1 MSSFWDRERLLRSTI
16 LAGFAA
22 AGLTVTPA
30 FAQDAVDEDEET
42 EEAEEDEDLII
53 VTGSRIQ
60 RSEFSSISPIQ
71 TVSGEQAREVGLVN
85 AAEILLAQSQS
96 TGTQID
102 QSFIGFVLDNG
113 PGSVQVNLRGLNPE
127 RTLVLVN
134 GRRMSPAGIGG
145 APTTPDLT
153 VIPGIIVDRFDLLLD
168 GASSVY
174 GSDAVAGVANVIL
187 RSDFEGFEFQYRRE
201 QPDGFGTE
209 NSYSGAWG
217 INSDRGFAGFA
228 FEYTTRERIQ
238 YQDRP
243 FTARC
248 QRNFEVQADGR
259 ILSQDVTALPGMGLN
274 FGDCTLSLINRM
286 SILGFGSVYWTPGQT
301 NINNVPGLIT
311 YPVGDPRAH
320 GIPGWSESSRGGQ
333 VADRD
338 GDGLADFDFYDPFWN
353 YNASQAAREADFIPE
368 AQTYN
373 IYTYG
378 EHDIDWGSNTA
389 VYYEALFA
397 NRQSYIRSQTP
408 FFFPVVPGANPFN
421 PCNSTVQDGD
431 VGVNCVINFGANLGD
446 INAQPILRV
455 RGDRDEQSTDLDQ
468 FRFVGGVRGD
478 LPLFRGWDY
487 DIGGSYARSRGFQS
501 FQGIHEQRLAESL
514 NTTVYNPV
522 TNTYS
527 CGAPYSTGVTC
538 VPVNLF
544 NPQLYQEGGGYL
556 QADEAA
562 YLFSPATNM
571 TVVEQTMVTGIF
583 TGGLGTMFGMEVPL
597 IFGFEWR
604 EDALESNADDVRA
617 RGLIQHRAS
626 DRGATGRRHLWEYFF
641 ETELTPISGR
651 RFAEELTFNLSGRFT
666 DESNYGSDF
675 TYSVKGVY
683 RPNDWLSFRGSYG
696 TSYRAPNAREQF
708 LAGATGFVTVA
719 DPCIVPNSMRQTDP
733 NDPTREIIDPTQP
746 DPRTQITLD
755 NCRAAGLDPLSLGL
769 QPNGRTSL
777 GVSTEQLTGG
787 AAGSLN
793 PETSI
798 SQTFGIVT
806 EQPWF
811 DSFDLRFAA
820 TYFDIV
826 VSDSIEEPS
835 SAFIINDCYN
845 DNPGL
850 SSGFC
855 NRITR
860 NAQGFISLVDAS
872 FINIGTITA
881 KGADFNMVFQDDWSI
896 FGAAFGV
903 TLDVRA
909 TRLNEQIFNVL
920 GAIDDNAGET
930 EAPNWTGNLRASV
943 DRNDWR
949 FSWFTRYIG
958 GGEENNPGS
967 NGVTCNTND
976 CTPVFYTPEYYV
988 HNASITWTPN
998 DWIINVGLENVF
1010 DEEPPLVDPAG
1021 VFSIRNFPLGV
1032 GYDIPGR
1039 RWFVGVTKRF

>member
-1 MSSFWDRERLLRSTI
+1 MTVSSFWDRERLLRSTI

-30 FAQDAVDEDEET
+30 FAQDAVDEDEEET
-42 EEAEEDEDLII
+42 AEEEEDLIV

-60 RSEFSSISPIQ
+60 RSEFTSISPIQ

-85 AAEILLAQSQS
+85 AAEILLAQSQA

-153 VIPGIIVDRFDLLLD
+153 VIPGIIVERFDLLLD

-187 RSDFEGFEFQYRRE
+187 RTDFEGFEFQYRRE
-201 QPDGFGTE
+201 QPDGFGEE
-209 NSYSGAWG
+209 NSFSGAWG

-228 FEYTTRERIQ
+228 FEYTDRARIQ

-248 QRNFEVQADGR
+248 DRNIEVQADGS
-259 ILSQDVTALPGMGLN
+259 ILNQDLTALPGMGQN

-286 SILGFGSVYWTPGQT
+286 SIRGFGSVYWTPGT
-301 NINNVPGLIT
+301 SNIGSIFGG
-311 YPVGDPRAH
+311 VGD
-320 GIPGWSESSRGGQ
+320 IPGWSESSFGG
-333 VADRD
+333 VVDGN
-338 GDGLADFDFYDPFWN
+338 GDGLADFDFYEPFWN

-373 IYTYG
+373 IFTYG

-389 VYYEALFA
+389 VYYEALFS

-408 FFFPVVPGANPFN
+408 FFFPSVPGSNPFN
-421 PCNSTVQDGD
+421 PCNVIPDPSNGSVNPN
-431 VGVNCVINFGANLGD
+431 GVACLAGFGLNTNE
-446 INAQPILRV
+446 NALAILRI
-455 RGDRDEQSTDLDQ
+455 RGDRDEQSTDLGQ
-468 FRFVGGVRGD
+468 FRFVAGVRGD
-478 LPLFRGWDY
+478 LPFFNSWEY
-487 DIGGSYARSRGFQS
+487 DVSGSFARSRGFTQ
-501 FQGIHEQRLAESL
+501 FQGIHEGRLFESL
-514 NTTVYNPV
+514 ATTTRDPV
-522 TNTYS
+522 TGNYS
-527 CGAPYSTGVTC
+527 CGATFNTGVAC

-544 NPQLYQEGGGYL
+544 NPQLYQAGGGYL

-562 YLFSPATNM
+562 YLFTPATNY
-571 TVVEQTMVTGIF
+571 TVVEQTLVNGF
-583 TGGLGTMFGMEVPL
+583 LTGGLGTIFGMEVPL
-597 IFGFEWR
+597 ILGFEWR

-617 RGLIQHRAS
+617 RGLVQHRAS
-626 DRGATGRRHLWEYFF
+626 DRGAVGRRHLWEYFF

-696 TSYRAPNAREQF
+696 TSYRAPNSREQF
-708 LAGATGFVTVA
+708 LAGATGFNNSLS
-719 DPCIVPNSMRQTDP
+719 DPCVVPDAARTP
-733 NDPTREIIDPTQP
+733 NTANPNNDDYFAAGET
-746 DPRTQITLD
+746 RTQITLD
-755 NCRAAGLDPLSLGL
+755 NCRAAGVDPLTLGL
-769 QPNGRTSL
+769 VPRRRQPGSAE
-777 GVSTEQLTGG
+777 VLTGG
-787 AAGSLN
+787 TTQLN
-793 PETSI
+793 PETSV

-811 DSFDLRFAA
+811 DAFDLRFAA

-826 VSDSIEEPS
+826 VSNSIEEPG
-835 SAFIINDCYN
+835 SAFIVNDCYVN
-845 DNPGL
+845 QPGF

-860 NAQGFISLVDAS
+860 NAQGFISFVDSS

-881 KGADFNMVFQDDWSI
+881 KGADFNMVFQDDWSL
-896 FGAAFGV
+896 FGTSFGV
-903 TLDVRA
+903 TLDLRA

-930 EAPNWTGNLRASV
+930 EAPTWTGNMRASI

-949 FSWFTRYIG
+949 FSWFTRYIA
-958 GGEENNPGS
+958 GGEENNPGPT
-967 NGVTCNTND
+967 GVTCLTND
-976 CTPVFYTPEYYV
+976 CTPVYYTDDYYV

-998 DWIINVGLENVF
+998 DWIINFGLENVF
-1010 DEEPPLVDPAG
+1010 DEEPPLVDGAG
-1021 VFSIRNFPLGV
+1021 VFSIRNYPVGV
-1032 GYDIPGR
+1032 GYDVAGR
-1039 RWFVGVTKRF
+1039 RWFFGVTKRF